1 MPAAE
6 AAVKEAQG
14 GRLFIVGTPFFVALG
29 KSGLGIDS
37 APVEQRTFSGE
48 IPVEVQVYDV
58 PPGAKKIP

>member
-1 MPAAE
+1 MAK
-6 AAVKEAQG
+6 VNWG
-14 GRLFIVGTPFFVALG
+14 GRNSQVTPFFVALG